1 MHRVAMRRPGR
12 VRVETAMAEREYPH
26 LRVEPTQEG
35 TVVVHLMNCA
45 VLDEL
50 SSPAVGEEL
59 LGLADGQEEAR
70 FHLDMGAVEFLTS
83 TMLGMLVS
91 LHKKL
96 RAGGG
101 SLALY
106 DVTPDVYEVFETARL
121 NQVFEVRPAPARPS
135 G

>member
-1 MHRVAMRRPGR
+1 
-12 VRVETAMAEREYPH
+12 MAEREYPH
-26 LRVEPTQEG
+26 LRAEPAQEG
-35 TVVVHLMNCA
+35 TVVVHLVECP

-59 LGLADGQEEAR
+59 LGLADAQGGAR
-70 FHLDMGAVEFLTS
+70 LLLDMGAVEFLTS

-106 DVTPDVYEVFETARL
+106 DVSPDVYEVFETARL
-121 NQVFEVRPAPARPS
+121 NQVFEVRPKD
-135 G
+135 